1 MHVGAVASDVKRVLR
16 PLALAGKHATMRMVA
31 GRIVAVLE
39 WAEVE
44 NLREAA
50 GAAGGRSSGR

>member
-1 MHVGAVASDVKRVLR
+1 
-16 PLALAGKHATMRMVA
+16 MRTVSFAEAEPRAMAEKADAWWRGMVA

-44 NLREAA
+44 NLFELRPAA
-50 GAAGGRSSGR
+50 G